1 MSRTGNVETPLISLC
16 QLSFP
21 DTAFE
26 RDIELALETG
36 VGGLGVAEP
45 KVTRGNE
52 AGLLASMTANGV
64 RTSLAVPTIW
74 TILPPLG
81 GTFPVDPVDP
91 ARRIEEMMLS
101 IRSLARLGVP
111 TVMICTG
118 PAGDRTQAEA
128 RKVIVEAVRVLGAV
142 AREEGTSL
150 SIEPMREE
158 FRPIRTMVSSL
169 GETLDLLDE
178 VGDDTV
184 GIVFDSWHMWDS
196 EGLAETL
203 EDAIPRFHAVQ
214 IADYRETTRGP
225 LDRVPAGKGI
235 SDVSRTLAMLRSGG
249 YSGWY
254 DLEVFSDDGRYG
266 SSYPDSYWKL
276 DPLRFARIQVDGF
289 HECWRA
295 SEEIGG

>member
-1 MSRTGNVETPLISLC
+1 MEIPLISLC

-21 DTAFE
+21 DTSFE
-26 RDIELALETG
+26 RDVELALETR
-36 VGGLGVAEP
+36 VSGLGIAEP
-45 KVTRGNE
+45 KVTRGDE
-52 AGLLASMTANGV
+52 AGLLASMSDTGI
-64 RTSLAVPTIW
+64 RTSLAVPTTW

-91 ARRIEEMMLS
+91 ARRVEEMVLS
-101 IRSLARLGVP
+101 IRSLARLEVP

-118 PAGDRTQAEA
+118 PAGDRPESEA
-128 RKVIVEAVRVLGAV
+128 RKLIVEAVRVLGAV

-150 SIEPMREE
+150 SVEPMRED
-158 FRPIRTMVSSL
+158 FRPIRTMVCSL

-178 VGDDTV
+178 VGDDSV
-184 GIVFDSWHMWDS
+184 GVVFDSWHMWDS
-196 EGLAETL
+196 DRLAETFD
-203 EDAIPRFHAVQ
+203 EAIPRFHAVQ

-235 SDVSRTLAMLRSGG
+235 SDIPRTLAMLRSGG

-276 DPLRFARIQVDGF
+276 DPLRFARMQVDGF

-295 SEEIGG
+295 ATEEIGG

>member
-1 MSRTGNVETPLISLC
+1 METPPISLC

-21 DTAFE
+21 DTTFE

-36 VGGLGVAEP
+36 VGGLGIAEP
-45 KVTRGNE
+45 KVIRGE
-52 AGLLASMTANGV
+52 EEGLLASMTA
-64 RTSLAVPTIW
+64 RHLRASLAVPATW

-91 ARRIEEMMLS
+91 AQRVEEMVLS

-111 TVMICTG
+111 SVMICTG
-118 PAGDRTQAEA
+118 PAGDRSQSDA
-128 RKVIVEAVRVLGAV
+128 RKVIVEAIQVLAAV
-142 AREEGTSL
+142 AREQGTSL
-150 SIEPMREE
+150 SIEPMRED
-158 FRPIRTMVSSL
+158 FRPIRTMVCSL
-169 GETLDLLDE
+169 SETLGLLDE

-214 IADYRETTRGP
+214 IADYREPTRGP
-225 LDRVPAGKGI
+225 LDRVPAGQGI
-235 SDVSRTLAMLRSGG
+235 SDVPRILAMLRAAG

-266 SSYPDSYWKL
+266 SSYPDSFWNL
-276 DPLRFARIQVDGF
+276 DPLLFARKQVDGF
-289 HECWRA
+289 LECWRA
-295 SEEIGG
+295 SEETGG